1 MERQQVIEKTIEYLK
16 ILPENRIEEA
26 LDYIQYLYSKSED
39 VILTEG
45 IKQLSRESA
54 SFDFLQDEEELYTL
68 DDIKEITE

>member
-16 ILPENRIEEA
+16 VLPENRIEEA
-26 LDYIQYLYSKSED
+26 LDYIEYLYNKSED
-39 VILTEG
+39 VILLEG
-45 IKQLSRESA
+45 IKHLSGKSA